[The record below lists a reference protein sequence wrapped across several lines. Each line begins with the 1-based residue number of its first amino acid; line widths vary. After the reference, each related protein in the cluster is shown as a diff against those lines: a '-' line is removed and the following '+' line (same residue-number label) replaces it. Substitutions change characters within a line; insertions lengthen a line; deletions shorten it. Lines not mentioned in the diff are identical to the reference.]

1 MKKIGLALFFFL
13 VLVSTDG
20 CKQKKKDKKEED
32 RFFPVL
38 SIIKSQ
44 VAQVDTSLYSIRKI
58 TFVDSTRSDT
68 VFYRR
73 EQFRE
78 LAVDFLTLPDISD
91 SKYKDRF
98 KEEKQFEETLNRA
111 IFSYLPVNPEKEE
124 IQRQQLLIRPG
135 PPEDKITS
143 IIIDYLKSNKDS
155 SVQKNMLWQ
164 VDKSFQVTTI
174 RQLPGQMETTTTYKV
189 VWNEGNDE

>member
-1 MKKIGLALFFFL
+1 M
-13 VLVSTDG
+13 
-20 CKQKKKDKKEED
+20 
-32 RFFPVL
+32 
-38 SIIKSQ
+38 
-44 VAQVDTSLYSIRKI
+44 VDTSLYSIRKI
-58 TFVDSTRSDT
+58 TYVDSTRTDT

-78 LAVDFLTLPDISD
+78 LAMDFLTLPDISD

-98 KEEKQFEETLNRA
+98 REERQFDETLNRA
-111 IFSYLPVNPEKEE
+111 IFRYLPINPEKEE

-143 IIIDYLKSNKDS
+143 IIIDYLISNKDS

-189 VWNEGNDE
+189 VWNEENDE

>member
-1 MKKIGLALFFFL
+1 MKKPGFALFYFGALFL
-13 VLVSTDG
+13 VIA
-20 CKQKKKDKKEED
+20 CKHKEEKKDEE

-38 SIIKSQ
+38 PIIRSQ
-44 VAQVDTSLYSIRKI
+44 VAEVDTSLYSIRKI
-58 TFVDSTRSDT
+58 TFIDSITSDT

-73 EQFRE
+73 EQFGD
-78 LAVDFLTLPDISD
+78 LANDFLMLPDISD
-91 SKYKDRF
+91 PKFKGRY
-98 KEEKQFEETLNRA
+98 KEEKQFDESLNRA
-111 IFSYLPVNPEKEE
+111 IFRYLPVNPDNEL

-143 IIIDYLKSNKDS
+143 IIIDYMITNRDS

-174 RQLPGQMETTTTYKV
+174 RQLAGQKETTNTYKV
-189 VWNEGNDE
+189 IWSEGSDE

>member
-1 MKKIGLALFFFL
+1 MKKIGLPVFIFL
-13 VLVSTDG
+13 VLVSTDS
-20 CKQKKKDKKEED
+20 CKQKTKEKKEED

-38 SIIKSQ
+38 PIIKSQ
-44 VAQVDTSLYSIRKI
+44 VAKVDTSLYSIRKI
-58 TFVDSTRSDT
+58 TYVDSTRTDT

-78 LAVDFLTLPDISD
+78 LAMDFLTLPDISD

-98 KEEKQFEETLNRA
+98 KEERQFDETLNRA
-111 IFSYLPVNPEKEE
+111 IFRYLPIDPEKEE

-143 IIIDYLKSNKDS
+143 IIIDYLISNKDS

-189 VWNEGNDE
+189 VWNEENDE

>member
-1 MKKIGLALFFFL
+1 MKKIGFTLLFSLLLFL
-13 VLVSTDG
+13 TNN
-20 CKQKKKDKKEED
+20 CKQKEEKKEEE

-38 SIIKSQ
+38 PIIKSQ

-58 TFVDSTRSDT
+58 IYVDSTRSDT

-78 LAVDFLTLPDISD
+78 LATDFLTLPDISD
-91 SKYKDRF
+91 SKYKGRF
-98 KEEKQFEETLNRA
+98 KEERQFDETLDRA
-111 IFSYLPVNPEKEE
+111 IFRYLPVHPEKEE
-124 IQRQQLLIRPG
+124 IQREQLLIRPG

-143 IIIDYLKSNKDS
+143 IIIDYFISNKDS
-155 SVQKNMLWQ
+155 AVQKNMLWQ
-164 VDKSFQVTTI
+164 IDKSFQVTTI
-174 RQLPGQMETTTTYKV
+174 RQLPGQKETTNTYKV

>member
-13 VLVSTDG
+13 ALVSTDA
-20 CKQKKKDKKEED
+20 CKQKKKEKKEED

-143 IIIDYLKSNKDS
+143 IIIDYLISNKDS